1 MTALSQM
8 VQLNPYQAAAR
19 LSVEKI
25 WQRLPPADR
34 PCACLIWAVLAP
46 SPHNTQPW
54 LWKVTTT
61 DIELRADRSRL
72 LQFNDPAGRK
82 LVISCGCALQNL
94 TVALRAFQIDH
105 RVIEFPDP
113 TDPDLLARVE
123 LSVKAASED
132 PHAVDLL
139 TAIRH
144 RRTNRAPFTELG
156 APPEVIDALGEDAR
170 EFGVRC
176 AQVADPSRAAVAE
189 LVSTAD
195 REELD
200 DANFR
205 TELAAWIRP
214 RRTRRQDGMPADL
227 LGARGASAVLAG
239 VAMRRLNLGH
249 REASRDHALVDHS
262 PDLLVIGSESDDA
275 RAWLSTGRALTRMTL
290 RLAGAGLAH
299 GYLGQACEVPRLRD
313 QLATMVELPNP
324 QLIVRAGKSMFRPRA
339 SPRRPIADVLI
350 SDLWTSPA

>member
-1 MTALSQM
+1 MTALSQI
-8 VQLNPYQAAAR
+8 VQLNPYQAANR

-25 WQRLPPADR
+25 WTRLPPADR

-54 LWKVTTT
+54 LWKVSAT

-105 RVIEFPDP
+105 QITEFPDP

-123 LSVKAASED
+123 LSAKAAGED
-132 PHAVDLL
+132 PRAVELL

-144 RRTNRAPFTELG
+144 RRTNRAPFTGVG
-156 APPEVIDALGEDAR
+156 APPEVTKTLEADAN
-170 EFGVRC
+170 EFGVGFAR
-176 AQVADPSRAAVAE
+176 VPDSRRAAVAE
-189 LVSTAD
+189 LVATAD

-200 DANFR
+200 DPGFR

-214 RRTRRQDGMPADL
+214 RRTRRDDGMPADL
-227 LGARGASAVLAG
+227 LGARGASAVLAS
-239 VAMRRLNLGH
+239 VAMRRLNLGQ

-262 PDLLVIGSESDDA
+262 PDLLVLGSETDDA
-275 RAWLSTGRALTRMTL
+275 RGWLSTGRALTRMTL
-290 RLAGAGLAH
+290 RQAEAGLAH
-299 GYLGQACEVPRLRD
+299 GYLGQPCEIPRLRD

-324 QLIVRAGKSMFRPRA
+324 QLIVRAGKSSFRPRA
-339 SPRRPIADVLI
+339 SPRRPITDVLI
-350 SDLWTSPA
+350 SD